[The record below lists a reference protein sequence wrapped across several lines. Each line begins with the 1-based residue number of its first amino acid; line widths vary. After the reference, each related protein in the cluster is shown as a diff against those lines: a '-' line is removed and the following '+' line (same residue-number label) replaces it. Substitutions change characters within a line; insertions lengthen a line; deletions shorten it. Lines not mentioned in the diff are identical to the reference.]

1 MITKLKSKFKLI
13 FFWWQIS
20 PHGNKEK
27 IIWMAITTNLT
38 CAKIIIKTMGSS
50 FIHKFVHFT
59 QEYHALK
66 THLTHWEMCWWM
78 KYKPMNK

>member
-1 MITKLKSKFKLI
+1 
-13 FFWWQIS
+13 
-20 PHGNKEK
+20 
-27 IIWMAITTNLT
+27 MAITTNLT